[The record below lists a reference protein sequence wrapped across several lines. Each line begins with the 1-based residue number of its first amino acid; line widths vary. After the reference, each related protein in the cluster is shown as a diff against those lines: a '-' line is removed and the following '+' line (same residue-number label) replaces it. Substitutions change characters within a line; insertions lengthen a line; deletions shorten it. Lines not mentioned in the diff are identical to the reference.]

1 MYPDDGDLEQRLAR
15 FEAQLDRFSL
25 ALHQWQHTQEH
36 AQAAAA
42 PRDDD
47 QRVDQ
52 RIKSLEETIGREAQA
67 MRQLHEEPLKQLQAQ
82 TAILKDICAAAA
94 SSVQGLDQ
102 AESRLAAIQTDVQH
116 HLSELSR
123 SLQSLV
129 TDLRIGAGA
138 STAMAPAGSAA
149 WPLERVVHLHD
160 ELRRTVNGSDASAA
174 GQAPGNPSDDRPQVF
189 DHGVGVPLHEVG
201 PGGIARR
208 TWYIGGA
215 LVVAAGLLALGLVR
229 RIETRLD
236 DAGVRVSA
244 AEKQAEAATQIAN
257 REVVAARREADREI
271 AEARESAQRAETVG
285 AILTAPDL
293 VRFNLTGGA
302 AVERAS
308 AQVLWSRT
316 RGLVLSASRLPVPPA
331 DTTYQLWLL
340 TNREPVNAGVFVPD
354 TTGRGSLVTPTPPR
368 VAVPVIGAE
377 VTVEPSGGRSTP
389 SGRAL
394 LIRLP

>member
-25 ALHQWQHTQEH
+25 ALRQWQHTQEH
-36 AQAAAA
+36 AQAATA
-42 PRDDD
+42 PPD
-47 QRVDQ
+47 VDQ
-52 RIKSLEETIGREAQA
+52 RIKTLEETIDREAQA

-82 TAILKDICAAAA
+82 TAILKEICAAAA
-94 SSVQGLDQ
+94 TSVQGLDQ
-102 AESRLAAIQTDVQH
+102 AESRLVAIQTDVQH
-116 HLSELSR
+116 HLGELSR

-129 TDLRIGAGA
+129 ADLRLGAGA
-138 STAMAPAGSAA
+138 STAMAPAGSAAA

-160 ELRRTVNGSDASAA
+160 ELRRTVNGDASA
-174 GQAPGNPSDDRPQVF
+174 GSQGSPSDGRSQVF
-189 DHGVGVPLHEVG
+189 DHGALHEESG

-236 DAGVRVSA
+236 DAGARMSA

-271 AEARESAQRAETVG
+271 AEARQSAERAETVG

-293 VRFNLTGGA
+293 VRFNLTGGT

-316 RGLVLSASRLPVPPA
+316 RGLILSASRLPVAPA
-331 DTTYQLWLL
+331 DTTYQLWLM
-340 TNREPVNAGVFVPD
+340 TNGAPVNAGVFVPD
-354 TTGRGSLVTPTPPR
+354 ATGRASLVTSAPPR
-368 VAVPVIGAE
+368 IASAVTGAE
-377 VTVEPSGGRSTP
+377 VTVEPSGGRTTP
-389 SGRAL
+389 SGRPL
-394 LIRLP
+394 LVRLP

>member
-36 AQAAAA
+36 AQAAAPPDA
-42 PRDDD
+42 DP
-47 QRVDQ
+47 RVDQ
-52 RIKSLEETIGREAQA
+52 RIKTLEETIDREAQA
-67 MRQLHEEPLKQLQAQ
+67 MRQLHEQPLKQLQAQ
-82 TAILKDICAAAA
+82 TAILKEICAAAT

-102 AESRLAAIQTDVQH
+102 AESRLAAIQSDVQH
-116 HLSELSR
+116 HLSDLSR
-123 SLQSLV
+123 SLQALV
-129 TDLRIGAGA
+129 TDLRIGAGT
-138 STAMAPAGSAA
+138 STAMAPAGSAAA

-160 ELRRTVNGSDASAA
+160 ELRRTVNGSDASAT
-174 GQAPGNPSDDRPQVF
+174 GQAPGNPSDGRPQVF
-189 DHGVGVPLHEVG
+189 DHGMPLHETG

-229 RIETRLD
+229 RVETRLD
-236 DAGVRVSA
+236 DTGARVSA

-257 REVVAARREADREI
+257 REIVAARREADREI

-293 VRFNLTGGA
+293 VRFNLTGGT

-316 RGLVLSASRLPVPPA
+316 RGLVLSASRLPVPPS

-340 TNREPVNAGVFVPD
+340 TNGEPVNAGVFVPD

-368 VAVPVIGAE
+368 VTAPVIGAE
-377 VTVEPSGGRSTP
+377 VTVEPSGGRRTP

>member
-1 MYPDDGDLEQRLAR
+1 
-15 FEAQLDRFSL
+15 LDRFSL

-36 AQAAAA
+36 AQTAA
-42 PRDDD
+42 PLRD
-47 QRVDQ
+47 VDQ
-52 RIKSLEETIGREAQA
+52 RIKTLEDTIDREAQA
-67 MRQLHEEPLKQLQAQ
+67 VRQLHEEPLKQLQAQ

-102 AESRLAAIQTDVQH
+102 AESRIAAIQTDVQR
-116 HLSELSR
+116 HLNELSR

-129 TDLRIGAGA
+129 ADLRIGAGA
-138 STAMAPAGSAA
+138 STAMAPAGAAAA

-160 ELRRTVNGSDASAA
+160 ELRRTVNGGAA
-174 GQAPGNPSDDRPQVF
+174 NGQPGNPSDDSQVLE
-189 DHGVGVPLHEVG
+189 HGVGGMLHDVG
-201 PGGIARR
+201 SGGLSRR

-215 LVVAAGLLALGLVR
+215 LVVAGGLLALGLVR

-236 DAGVRVSA
+236 DAGARVTA

-257 REVVAARREADREI
+257 REAVAARREADREI

-293 VRFNLTGGA
+293 VRFNLTGGT
-302 AVERAS
+302 AVERAA

-316 RGLVLSASRLPVPPA
+316 RGLILSASRLPIPPA
-331 DTTYQLWLL
+331 ETTYQLWLL
-340 TNREPVNAGVFVPD
+340 TNGEPVNLGVFVPD
-354 TTGRGSLVTPTPPR
+354 STGRGSLVVPTPPR
-368 VAVPVIGAE
+368 IASPVIGAQ
-377 VTVEPSGGRSTP
+377 VTVEPSGGRPTP

-394 LIRLP
+394 LVRLP